1 MQYSQ
6 EEQLLDIFS
15 LNYDSHTSSYNDDF
29 NNIIYSDVCKYG
41 PFDVNEQSVCEGFDQ
56 GILKKGIYSSVIKYW
71 DYLRQLN
78 HDFLESNRNS
88 TMVIDFLNDER
99 LQTCERMQDFYFKK
113 SLNLLVSKLEDDI
126 QYL

>member
-1 MQYSQ
+1 M
-6 EEQLLDIFS
+6 
-15 LNYDSHTSSYNDDF
+15 
-29 NNIIYSDVCKYG
+29 CKYG